1 MKTRTLS
8 VLAVLALL
16 SVNLVSGSVIKKG
29 LDNNGLAKKN
39 LVEAGVE
46 DRLEMVGTASITA
59 GDDCPDVDFPS
70 GLPLP

>member
-1 MKTRTLS
+1 MKTKTLS

-39 LVEAGVE
+39 LVEAEGI
-46 DRLEMVGTASITA
+46 LSMVGTATVTD
-59 GDDCPDVDFPS
+59 GDNCEDVDFPS
-70 GLPLP
+70 GLPPP

>member
-1 MKTRTLS
+1 MKTKTLS

-39 LVEAGVE
+39 LVEVE
-46 DRLEMVGTASITA
+46 DTLHMVGTITTS
-59 GDDCPDVDFPS
+59 DDCEDVDLPS
-70 GLPLP
+70 GDLPDE

>member
-39 LVEAGVE
+39 LVEAG
-46 DRLEMVGTASITA
+46 DRLEMVGTASIHD